1 MRLGRF
7 GPLAQIGGNEEG
19 KKPRYASLRPN
30 QLLETIT
37 LEEAL
42 ELFRLPRKVGE
53 FEGLE
58 MSVAIGRF
66 GPYVRHGDKFISL
79 GKDDDPYTIDAPRAI
94 ELIEAKRAWEA
105 ARIVRQFDESDQ
117 LKIVK
122 GRWGLCVE
130 FEGKAYRLPKDMDG
144 TTTPFEELLAYA
156 KTEQA
161 KNNDAKKAKKT
172 NVKRSATTS
181 KTPRKKVV
189 KK

>member
-79 GKDDDPYTIDAPRAI
+79 GKDDDPYTIEAARAI

-117 LKIVK
+117 LKVVK

-130 FEGKAYRLPKDMDG
+130 FEGKVYRLPKDMDG
-144 TTTPFEELLAYA
+144 TTISFEELLSYA
-156 KTEQA
+156 KAEQA
-161 KNNDAKKAKKT
+161 KNSESKKAKST
-172 NVKRSATTS
+172 NAKRSAATS